1 MTTSLTAPICF
12 EVSSQASLLC
22 VWVVSQGLLPN
33 NSCVCVLVQA
43 DKESLFEYIAYIYT
57 VLLESLWTPYRICEN
72 VSNFNKTNNMHFV
85 WSLLLFST
93 VLSKT
98 FK

>member
-43 DKESLFEYIAYIYT
+43 DKESLFEYIAYIYIYS
-57 VLLESLWTPYRICEN
+57 VAWKFVNPLQNLWKCE
-72 VSNFNKTNNMHFV
+72 
-85 WSLLLFST
+85 
-93 VLSKT
+93 
-98 FK
+98 